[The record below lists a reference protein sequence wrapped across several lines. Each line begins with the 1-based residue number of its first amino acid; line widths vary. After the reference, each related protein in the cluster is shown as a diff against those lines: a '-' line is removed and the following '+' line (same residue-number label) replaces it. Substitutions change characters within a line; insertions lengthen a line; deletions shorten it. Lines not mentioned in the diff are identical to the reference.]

1 MSYAIVFSSK
11 TGNTALLAQ
20 TLQEQ
25 LPQADCCYFGA
36 PDAAALAAD
45 TLYVGFWTD
54 KGKADADTLDFL
66 QQLHGKRVFL
76 FGTAGFGGSAPYF
89 EKILAATRKA
99 LDGSNT
105 VIGSFMCQGKMPVS
119 VRQRYE
125 AMKAKPLH
133 IPNLDA
139 LIENFD
145 KALSHPDA
153 ADLEQLKQA
162 VIRAVGWNFTGNEVV
177 DTILAYLYEHYTEK
191 IELDT
196 LAQLAYCTESHIARV
211 FKKHT
216 GTTIISYVHK
226 VRIEKSIQMIEEEN
240 LSVKEA
246 ALAAGYQNLNHFY
259 KYFN

>member
-1 MSYAIVFSSK
+1 MSEERYAIIFSSR
-11 TGNTALLAQ
+11 TGNTRKLADTIRGALPDARC
-20 TLQEQ
+20 
-25 LPQADCCYFGA
+25 AYFGEA
-36 PDAAALAAD
+36 KSADPDAEMI
-45 TLYVGFWTD
+45 YVGFWTD

-66 QQLHGKRVFL
+66 KQLRSKRVFL

-162 VIRAVGWNFTGNEVV
+162 V
-177 DTILAYLYEHYTEK
+177 K
-191 IELDT
+191 
-196 LAQLAYCTESHIARV
+196 
-211 FKKHT
+211 
-216 GTTIISYVHK
+216 
-226 VRIEKSIQMIEEEN
+226 
-240 LSVKEA
+240 
-246 ALAAGYQNLNHFY
+246 
-259 KYFN
+259 

>member
-11 TGNTALLAQ
+11 TGNTRLLAD
-20 TLQEQ
+20 TLRAS
-25 LPQADCCYFGA
+25 LPQNECTYFGA
-36 PDAAALAAD
+36 PAPEALEAE
-45 TLYVGFWTD
+45 TLYIGFWTD
-54 KGKADADTLDFL
+54 KGKADADTLEFL
-66 QQLHGKRVFL
+66 QQLRGKQIFL

-105 VIGSFMCQGKMPVS
+105 VIGSFMCQGKMPMS

-125 AMKAKPLH
+125 AMKAQPAH

-162 VIRAVGWNFTGNEVV
+162 V
-177 DTILAYLYEHYTEK
+177 K
-191 IELDT
+191 
-196 LAQLAYCTESHIARV
+196 
-211 FKKHT
+211 
-216 GTTIISYVHK
+216 
-226 VRIEKSIQMIEEEN
+226 
-240 LSVKEA
+240 
-246 ALAAGYQNLNHFY
+246 
-259 KYFN
+259 

>member
-1 MSYAIVFSSK
+1 MHNERYSILYSSA
-11 TGNTALLAQ
+11 TGNTRLLAD
-20 TLQEQ
+20 TIRAALSPE
-25 LPQADCCYFGA
+25 LCDAFGA
-36 PDAAALAAD
+36 AGETAAESEL
-45 TLYVGFWTD
+45 LYVGFWTD
-54 KGKADADTLDFL
+54 KGHADDTLTTFL
-66 QQLHGKRVFL
+66 QTLKGKRIFL

-105 VIGSFMCQGKMPVS
+105 VIGSFMCQGKMPIS

-162 VIRAVGWNFTGNEVV
+162 V
-177 DTILAYLYEHYTEK
+177 K
-191 IELDT
+191 
-196 LAQLAYCTESHIARV
+196 
-211 FKKHT
+211 
-216 GTTIISYVHK
+216 
-226 VRIEKSIQMIEEEN
+226 
-240 LSVKEA
+240 
-246 ALAAGYQNLNHFY
+246 
-259 KYFN
+259 

>member
-11 TGNTALLAQ
+11 TGNTRLLAD
-20 TLQEQ
+20 TLRAS
-25 LPQADCCYFGA
+25 LPQNECTYFGA
-36 PDAAALAAD
+36 PAPEALEAE
-45 TLYVGFWTD
+45 TLYIGFWTD
-54 KGKADADTLDFL
+54 KGHADDTLTAFL
-66 QQLHGKRVFL
+66 QTLKGKQVFL

-153 ADLEQLKQA
+153 ADLKQLKQA
-162 VIRAVGWNFTGNEVV
+162 V
-177 DTILAYLYEHYTEK
+177 K
-191 IELDT
+191 
-196 LAQLAYCTESHIARV
+196 
-211 FKKHT
+211 
-216 GTTIISYVHK
+216 
-226 VRIEKSIQMIEEEN
+226 
-240 LSVKEA
+240 
-246 ALAAGYQNLNHFY
+246 
-259 KYFN
+259 

>member
-1 MSYAIVFSSK
+1 MHKSIRQLCRCSEGGKNELRYRIQQQ
-11 TGNTALLAQ
+11 NRQHRTAGTDPAGATAAGRLL
-20 TLQEQ
+20 L
-25 LPQADCCYFGA
+25 FGT

-162 VIRAVGWNFTGNEVV
+162 V
-177 DTILAYLYEHYTEK
+177 K
-191 IELDT
+191 
-196 LAQLAYCTESHIARV
+196 
-211 FKKHT
+211 
-216 GTTIISYVHK
+216 
-226 VRIEKSIQMIEEEN
+226 
-240 LSVKEA
+240 
-246 ALAAGYQNLNHFY
+246 
-259 KYFN
+259 

>member
-11 TGNTALLAQ
+11 TGNTRLLAD
-20 TLQEQ
+20 TLRAS
-25 LPQADCCYFGA
+25 LPQNECTYFGA
-36 PDAAALAAD
+36 PAPEALEAE
-45 TLYVGFWTD
+45 TLYIGFWTD
-54 KGKADADTLDFL
+54 KGHADDTLTAFL
-66 QQLHGKRVFL
+66 QTLKGKRVFL

-89 EKILAATRKA
+89 EKILAATRQA

-162 VIRAVGWNFTGNEVV
+162 V
-177 DTILAYLYEHYTEK
+177 K
-191 IELDT
+191 
-196 LAQLAYCTESHIARV
+196 
-211 FKKHT
+211 
-216 GTTIISYVHK
+216 
-226 VRIEKSIQMIEEEN
+226 
-240 LSVKEA
+240 
-246 ALAAGYQNLNHFY
+246 
-259 KYFN
+259 

>member
-36 PDAAALAAD
+36 KSEL
-45 TLYVGFWTD
+45 LYVGFWTD

-66 QQLHGKRVFL
+66 QQLRGKRVFL

-89 EKILAATRKA
+89 EKILAATRKE

-162 VIRAVGWNFTGNEVV
+162 V
-177 DTILAYLYEHYTEK
+177 K
-191 IELDT
+191 
-196 LAQLAYCTESHIARV
+196 
-211 FKKHT
+211 
-216 GTTIISYVHK
+216 
-226 VRIEKSIQMIEEEN
+226 
-240 LSVKEA
+240 
-246 ALAAGYQNLNHFY
+246 
-259 KYFN
+259 

>member
-11 TGNTALLAQ
+11 TGNTRLLAD
-20 TLQEQ
+20 TLRAS
-25 LPQADCCYFGA
+25 LPQNECTYFGA
-36 PDAAALAAD
+36 PAPEALGAE
-45 TLYVGFWTD
+45 TLYIGFWTD
-54 KGKADADTLDFL
+54 KGHADDTLTAFL
-66 QQLHGKRVFL
+66 QTLKGKRVFL

-162 VIRAVGWNFTGNEVV
+162 V
-177 DTILAYLYEHYTEK
+177 K
-191 IELDT
+191 
-196 LAQLAYCTESHIARV
+196 
-211 FKKHT
+211 
-216 GTTIISYVHK
+216 
-226 VRIEKSIQMIEEEN
+226 
-240 LSVKEA
+240 
-246 ALAAGYQNLNHFY
+246 
-259 KYFN
+259 

>member
-11 TGNTALLAQ
+11 TGNTRLLAD
-20 TLQEQ
+20 TLRAS
-25 LPQADCCYFGA
+25 LPQNECTYFGA
-36 PDAAALAAD
+36 PAPEALEAE
-45 TLYVGFWTD
+45 TLYIGFWTD
-54 KGKADADTLDFL
+54 KGHADDTLTAFL
-66 QQLHGKRVFL
+66 QNLKGKRIFL

-162 VIRAVGWNFTGNEVV
+162 V
-177 DTILAYLYEHYTEK
+177 K
-191 IELDT
+191 
-196 LAQLAYCTESHIARV
+196 
-211 FKKHT
+211 
-216 GTTIISYVHK
+216 
-226 VRIEKSIQMIEEEN
+226 
-240 LSVKEA
+240 
-246 ALAAGYQNLNHFY
+246 
-259 KYFN
+259 

>member
-1 MSYAIVFSSK
+1 M
-11 TGNTALLAQ
+11 
-20 TLQEQ
+20 
-25 LPQADCCYFGA
+25 
-36 PDAAALAAD
+36 AAD

-66 QQLHGKRVFL
+66 QQLRGKRVFL

-145 KALSHPDA
+145 KAVFPPGCRRSGA
-153 ADLEQLKQA
+153 AETGCKISPRQPSLECTHIESITKCIDGRREMRYTLLV
-162 VIRAVGWNFTGNEVV
+162 VIH
-177 DTILAYLYEHYTEK
+177 D
-191 IELDT
+191 
-196 LAQLAYCTESHIARV
+196 
-211 FKKHT
+211 
-216 GTTIISYVHK
+216 
-226 VRIEKSIQMIEEEN
+226 
-240 LSVKEA
+240 
-246 ALAAGYQNLNHFY
+246 
-259 KYFN
+259 